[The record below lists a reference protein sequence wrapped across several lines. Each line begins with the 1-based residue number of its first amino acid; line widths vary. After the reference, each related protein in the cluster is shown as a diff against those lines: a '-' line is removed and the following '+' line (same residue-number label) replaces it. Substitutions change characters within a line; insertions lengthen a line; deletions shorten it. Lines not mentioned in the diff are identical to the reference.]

1 MNKNFFS
8 PDDFKKWVEKH
19 QEQFS
24 AKLSKKPLIVGT
36 MVESKVS
43 IKKITSSIDVQ
54 EGDSKTIARDFI
66 RHGGTIKEINGADV
80 LVEVSKG
87 TFIISENLIR
97 IQ

>member
-1 MNKNFFS
+1 MRFN
-8 PDDFKKWVEKH
+8 PDDFKKWVEEH
-19 QEQFS
+19 AQQFDT
-24 AKLSKKPLIVGT
+24 KLSKKSVIIGT
-36 MVESKVS
+36 LVESKIS
-43 IKKITSSIDVQ
+43 PKKLMSSIDVQ